1 VFFAKDKSEVEVL
14 NDTNRMVINFYE
26 QAKTNFEALQQAIKA
41 TPMSRAAHEDAIVIY
56 NHPHLF
62 TSLQAA

>member
-1 VFFAKDKSEVEVL
+1 
-14 NDTNRMVINFYE
+14 MVINFYT
-26 QAKTNFEALQQAIKA
+26 QAKTNFEALQQAIQA

-62 TSLQAA
+62 TPVQAA